1 MANLSAAIAERKH
14 LTPER
19 LREVLTYDE
28 ATGVFRWKIR
38 VAQRAKAGDVAGSA
52 HSDGYRHIRVDGA
65 MYKLHRLAWLYVYGR
80 WPSAHIDHV
89 NGIRDDNRLAN
100 LREADNAQ
108 NHQNKKRA
116 QSNNASGYLGVC
128 WHSQNRKWRAQI
140 QAEGKKVQLGYFDTP
155 EEAHA
160 AYLKAKAEL
169 HPFQTITTKDAD

>member
-1 MANLSAAIAERKH
+1 MADLDKAIAAKPA
-14 LTPER
+14 LTPDR

-28 ATGVFRWKIR
+28 ASGVFRWKEKPS
-38 VAQRAKAGDVAGSA
+38 QRTNAGEIAGFL
-52 HSDGYRHIRVDGA
+52 HSCGYREVRVDGVR
-65 MYKLHRLAWLYVYGR
+65 YKMHRLAWLYAYGK
-80 WPSAHIDHV
+80 WPEKHIDHI
-89 NGIRDDNRLAN
+89 NGIRDDNRIAN

-128 WHSQNRKWRAQI
+128 WHSANKRWRAQI
-140 QAEGKKVQLGYFDTP
+140 QACGKKIQLGYFDTA

-169 HPFQTITTKDAD
+169 HPFSTLSA